1 MSALAPAAPIL
12 DVRSVAVSYGRLQ
25 ALAGVSL
32 AVQHGEIVG
41 VIGPNGAGKSTL
53 VDVVAGRTPP
63 SRGEVLLDGVSTY
76 GLRAFRL
83 ARRGIARTFQ
93 IAHPFRDASALEC
106 VVVPALA
113 HAGGLHAARERALE
127 MLHVVDLAEH
137 ADVRAEHLDVAR
149 RKRLQVA
156 QALALRPR
164 LLLLD
169 EIMAGL
175 PPGEIDAFVALV
187 RRINAAG
194 TAVLV
199 VEHVMRAIQALAH
212 RIVVLHHGE
221 KIADDPPDQVFRD
234 PAVMK
239 AYLGPRF
246 GGSLGLA

>member
-1 MSALAPAAPIL
+1 VSAAETEAPLLA
-12 DVRSVAVSYGRLQ
+12 VRSVVVAYGRLQ

-32 AVQHGEIVG
+32 DVRRGEIVG

-53 VDVVAGRTPP
+53 VDVISGRTAP
-63 SRGEVLLDGVSTY
+63 SRGEVLLEGVATH
-76 GLRAFRL
+76 GLPAFRI

-93 IAHPFRDASALEC
+93 IAQPFRDATVLESAT
-106 VVVPALA
+106 VPVLA
-113 HAGGLHAARERALE
+113 EMRDVRAARARALE
-127 MLHVVDLAEH
+127 MLRLVDLAER
-137 ADVRAEHLDVAR
+137 AGALAEHLDVAQ
-149 RKRLQVA
+149 RKRLQLA

-175 PPGEIDAFVALV
+175 PPAEIDAFVALV
-187 RRINAAG
+187 GRINAAG
-194 TAVLV
+194 TAILV

-221 KIADDPPDQVFRD
+221 KIADDPPARVFQD
-234 PAVMK
+234 PAVMR

-246 GGSLGLA
+246 GAAPA

>member
-1 MSALAPAAPIL
+1 MSAPASAAAIL
-12 DVRSVAVSYGRLQ
+12 EVRSVAVSYGRLQ

-32 AVQHGEIVG
+32 DVAPGEIVG

-53 VDVVAGRTPP
+53 VDVIAGRTAP
-63 SRGEVLLDGVSTY
+63 SRGEVLLDGVSTR
-76 GLRAFRL
+76 GLRAFRV

-93 IAHPFRDASALEC
+93 IAHPFRHASVLES
-106 VVVPALA
+106 VVVPVLA
-113 HAGGLHAARERALE
+113 HVGELRAARERALE
-127 MLHVVDLAEH
+127 MLRLVALAEN
-137 ADVRAEHLDVAR
+137 ADTPAEHLDVAR

-175 PPGEIDAFVALV
+175 PPGEIDAFVALF

-194 TAVLV
+194 TAILV

-221 KIADDPPDQVFRD
+221 KIADDPPEQVFRD

-246 GGSLGLA
+246 GGSLGPA

>member
-1 MSALAPAAPIL
+1 MSAAQLAAPIL
-12 DVRSVAVSYGRLQ
+12 EVRSVTVAYAKLH

-32 AVQHGEIVG
+32 QVGHGEIVG

-53 VDVVAGRTPP
+53 VDVIAGRTAPA
-63 SRGEVLLDGVSTY
+63 RGEVLLDGVSTR
-76 GLRAFRL
+76 GLAAFRV

-93 IAHPFRDASALEC
+93 VAHAFREASVLDS
-106 VVVPALA
+106 VVVPVLA
-113 HAGGLHAARERALE
+113 ETASLRAAREHALE
-127 MLHVVDLAEH
+127 MLRLVDLAEQ
-137 ADVRAEHLDVAR
+137 ADARAEHLDVAQ
-149 RKRLQVA
+149 RKRLQLA

-175 PPGEIDAFVALV
+175 PPAEIDAFVALV
-187 RRINAAG
+187 RRINADG
-194 TAVLV
+194 TTILV
-199 VEHVMRAIQALAH
+199 VEHVMRAIQALAG

-221 KIADDPPDQVFRD
+221 KIADDPPALVFRD

-246 GGSLGLA
+246 EAS

>member
-1 MSALAPAAPIL
+1 VSEPAPRAPIL
-12 DVRSVAVSYGRLQ
+12 QVRSVVVSYGRLQ

-32 AVQHGEIVG
+32 DVARGEIVG

-53 VDVVAGRTPP
+53 VDVIAGRTAAA
-63 SRGEVLLDGVSTY
+63 RGDVLLDGASTR
-76 GLRAFRL
+76 GLRAFRV

-93 IAHPFRDASALEC
+93 IAHPFRDASVLDS
-106 VVVPALA
+106 VVVPVLA
-113 HAGGLHAARERALE
+113 QVAELRAARERALE
-127 MLHVVDLAEH
+127 MLDIVDLAQH
-137 ADVRAEHLDVAR
+137 ADEKAEHLDVGR

-156 QALALRPR
+156 QALALHPR

-194 TAVLV
+194 TAILV
-199 VEHVMRAIQALAH
+199 IEHVMRAIQALAH